1 MLDKVFA
8 TKMTEHG
15 SCKKY
20 RLLIQERIVPP
31 LLLSLIFNR
40 EYLATYLLYSYTSNE
55 DMREGKRKRVI

>member
-40 EYLATYLLYSYTSNE
+40 EYLATYLLTSNE